1 MRILITAFLFLFFLG
16 CSNSSSHT
24 KAEQATGA
32 ELQALMEKSEHTVTI
47 EEVLHSGGYTY
58 VNAREEGMLFW
69 IAGPQSALQKGATLT
84 LSAQMWM
91 DDFKS
96 STLNRTFEAIMFV
109 QEFEPLKH
117 TKTQTKLPQIEPL
130 ASINGSSSIKQLYS
144 DAKKLSG
151 TSVTVHARIV
161 KISKGI
167 MGKNWVH
174 LIDGSSQSDDGVIT
188 ATTTEEN
195 FALDDRMLVTGTL
208 SADKDFGHGYFYPV
222 ILEDASL
229 TPAK

>member
-1 MRILITAFLFLFFLG
+1 MRILITAFLFLFLLG
-16 CSNSSSHT
+16 CSDSASHT
-24 KAEQATGA
+24 KAKLATGA
-32 ELQALMEKSEHTVTI
+32 ELQTLMEKSEHTVTI

-58 VNAREEGMLFW
+58 IKAHEDGMLFW

-91 DDFKS
+91 DNFKS
-96 STLNRTFEAIMFV
+96 STLNKTFDAIMFV
-109 QEFEPLKH
+109 QEFEPVKH
-117 TKTQTKLPQIEPL
+117 TKAQTKLPQMEPL

-144 DAKKLSG
+144 DAKKLKG
-151 TSVTVHARIV
+151 TSVTVHAKIV

-174 LIDGSSQSDDGVIT
+174 LVDGSSQTDDGVIT
-188 ATTTEEN
+188 ATTTKEN
-195 FALDDRMLVTGTL
+195 FALDEHVLVTGTL
-208 SADKDFGHGYFYPV
+208 TADKDFGHGYFYAV
-222 ILEDASL
+222 ILEDATL